1 MKYRALFTDFD
12 GTLYAGGGKVSDVNR
27 KAIKAAKEAGKL
39 VIICSGRSWKSLAHY
54 EEMLGLDGSGNYG
67 VAFNGGVVYVNTEN
81 TEIGKEFLCRHTMD
95 TSLAHDIIRHLKKLT
110 PEFPGT
116 DVLVYGD
123 NDELYAGEHLRGVT
137 NFGENRYLHTYFV
150 PDFLEF
156 PIGFAKIIVFGEDK
170 NVKELARRIPIKC
183 DMFFS
188 ASGFMEIMPPNVN
201 KGRGMMFL
209 ADYLGIP
216 PQEIIAMGDAGNDVD
231 MLKQAGLGIAV
242 ANASDEAKAAAD
254 LILKES
260 CDEDAVSIVI
270 NNYLLQGT
278 VKK

>member
-1 MKYRALFTDFD
+1 MKYSALFTDFD
-12 GTLYAGGGKVSDVNR
+12 GTLYAGGGKVSEANC

-39 VIICSGRSWKSLAHY
+39 VVFCSGRSWKSLAFY
-54 EEMLGLDGSGNYG
+54 EDMLGFDSPGNYG

-81 TEIGKEFLCRHTMD
+81 GKEFLCRHTMD
-95 TSLAHDIIRHLKKLT
+95 TTQAHDIIRHLKKLT
-110 PEFPGT
+110 AEFPGT
-116 DVLVYGD
+116 DILVYGD

-137 NFGENRYLHTYFV
+137 NFGENRYLHTHYV
-150 PDFLEF
+150 SDFLAF

-170 NVKELARRIPIKC
+170 DVKELARRMPIKC

-188 ASGFMEIMPPNVN
+188 ADGFMEIMPPNVN

-216 PQEIIAMGDAGNDVD
+216 AQEIIAMGDAGNDID

-242 ANASDEAKAAAD
+242 ANAFDDAKAAAD
-254 LILKES
+254 LVLKER

-270 NNYLLQGT
+270 NKYLL
-278 VKK
+278 